1 MVPGSH
7 HRGEAE
13 VTPNTH
19 VTSQTPTE
27 VPLSEVARLFLKLGT
42 IAFGG
47 PAAHIALLEDEV
59 VRRRKWLSRE
69 QFLDLLGASN
79 LIPGPNST
87 ELAIHVGHHVA
98 GWRGLLVAGACF
110 ILPAMLIVGVLGWG
124 YVTYGALPQV
134 DWLLYGVKPVVI
146 AVVLQALWGLSRT
159 AIKSRSLAGL
169 ALATLLLMLLGVN
182 ELLLLFTAGF
192 LWGVKRW
199 LSRPRSD
206 GTTPMPAFTGLPVL
220 GLVPGMVA
228 ASGTPFG
235 LWPLFWFFLKVGSV
249 LYGSG
254 YVLLAFLD
262 AGLVERMGWITRMQL
277 LDAVAVGQIT
287 PGPVF
292 TTATFIGYL
301 VGGPV
306 AALVAT
312 LGIFLPAFFFVAVSG
327 PLIPRIRK
335 SPIAGSVL
343 DGVNVASLGLMAA
356 VTIQLAQ
363 AAVTDGLTLALAVLS
378 AALLMRFRL
387 NSAWLVLGGALAGL
401 LAWQLR

>member
-1 MVPGSH
+1 MTNTQATSPPSTGVPL
-7 HRGEAE
+7 AE
-13 VTPNTH
+13 VA
-19 VTSQTPTE
+19 
-27 VPLSEVARLFLKLGT
+27 LLFLKLGT

-47 PAAHIALLEDEV
+47 PAAHIAMLEDEV

-110 ILPAMLIVGVLGWG
+110 ILPATLIVGALGWG

-134 DWLLYGVKPVVI
+134 DWILYGVKPVII
-146 AVVLQALWGLSRT
+146 AVVLQALWGLSHT
-159 AIKSRSLAGL
+159 AIKSKSLAGL
-169 ALATLLLMLLGVN
+169 ALATLILMLLGVN
-182 ELLLLFTAGF
+182 ELLLLVMAG
-192 LWGVKRW
+192 LVWGIKQW
-199 LSRPRSD
+199 LNRPSQD
-206 GTTPMPAFTGLPVL
+206 GTSPMPAVTALPLL
-220 GLVPGMVA
+220 GLAPGALAA
-228 ASGTPFG
+228 ASTPFG

-262 AGLVERMGWITRMQL
+262 AGLVDRMGWITRTQL
-277 LDAVAVGQIT
+277 LDAVAIGQIT

-312 LGIFLPAFFFVAVSG
+312 VGIFLPAFFFVAVSG

-363 AAVTDGLTLALAVLS
+363 AAVTDWLTLML
-378 AALLMRFRL
+378 ALLSVVLLIRFRL
-387 NSAWLVLGGALAGL
+387 NSAWLVLGGAFAGV
-401 LAWQLR
+401 LAWQLRI